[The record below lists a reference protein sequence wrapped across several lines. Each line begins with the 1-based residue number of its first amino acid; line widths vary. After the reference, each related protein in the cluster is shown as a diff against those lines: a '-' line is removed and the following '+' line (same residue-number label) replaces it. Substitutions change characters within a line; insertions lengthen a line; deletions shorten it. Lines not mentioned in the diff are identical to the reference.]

1 MRKALGLIATV
12 CCACALCFSLAGC
25 LGASVDKSLYTGEW
39 TLVSSNNDNLD
50 EKTVEFLRSIKA
62 PVELNLKEDGSG
74 SLRLPASATK
84 SVTWTAKSNTEGTVT
99 LDGDELKMTLNNE
112 QITLTD
118 SAKVTLTFARES
130 AVEAASSNS
139 ASAASTS
146 ASSASTSSASNSEG
160 SASADASAASEES
173 SSASSEAA

>member
-50 EKTVEFLRSIKA
+50 EKTIEFLRSIKA

-130 AVEAASSNS
+130 AVEAANSSS

-146 ASSASTSSASNSEG
+146 ASSASNSEG